1 MKRILIWIFIFLFI
15 LMVGCTSP
23 VEEDTGQDQ
32 VSQEEN
38 IEESTDEVSQEIN
51 KDDTSDEME
60 DTQDEDVVAVAE
72 YRKITAEE
80 AKEMMVEGNLIVDV
94 RTQEE
99 YDSGHIEGAI
109 LVPLNI
115 LMLEDFNALLDKEQV
130 ILVYCRSGNRSRTA
144 SQILVDAGYTGV
156 YDFGGVNTWPDDL
169 VRE

>member
-1 MKRILIWIFIFLFI
+1 MKRILTWIVMFLFI

-23 VEEDTGQDQ
+23 VEEDTSQNQ

-38 IEESTDEVSQEIN
+38 IEESTDEVSQGMG

-80 AKEMMVEGNLIVDV
+80 AKEMMVEGMIVDV

-109 LVPLNI
+109 LVPLNT
-115 LMLEDFNALLDKEQV
+115 LLLEDFTALPDKEQV
-130 ILVYCRSGNRSRTA
+130 ILVYCRSGNRSRSA
-144 SQILVDAGYTGV
+144 SQILVEAGYTGV
-156 YDFGGVNTWPDDL
+156 YDFGGINMWPDDL